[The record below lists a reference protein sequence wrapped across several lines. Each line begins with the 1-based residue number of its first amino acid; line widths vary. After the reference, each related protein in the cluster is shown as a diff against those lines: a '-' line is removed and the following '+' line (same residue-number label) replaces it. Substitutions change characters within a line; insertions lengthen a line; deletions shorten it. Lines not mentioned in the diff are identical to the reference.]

1 MCRAATI
8 ARCCWNCKAA
18 KRPRNIR
25 CVEKTVPFF
34 CRACGYKTCSG
45 RCFASSR
52 MPDLAIY
59 SITSFSARQ
68 RAHIVRPYRWHT
80 ITIPS
85 ASLKTHLPLHI
96 KMVPHPI
103 RGHGTISF
111 YPTLCDV
118 SSCSVLFVPAHQYTK
133 HYRQHKIDHC
143 HHHKAAKQ
151 TAHISNQQVFQGR
164 RVNAQAR

>member
-1 MCRAATI
+1 MPGAAGTVKLQNVQEIFGVSKKLCLSFAEHVGIKHVGCTI
-8 ARCCWNCKAA
+8 S
-18 KRPRNIR
+18 PRM
-25 CVEKTVPFF
+25 
-34 CRACGYKTCSG
+34 S
-45 RCFASSR
+45 
-52 MPDLAIY
+52 DLAIY

-118 SSCSVLFVPAHQYTK
+118 SSCSVLFVPAHQYAK

-164 RVNAQAR
+164 RVNAQAC

>member
-1 MCRAATI
+1 MSRSL
-8 ARCCWNCKAA
+8 W
-18 KRPRNIR
+18 
-25 CVEKTVPFF
+25 
-34 CRACGYKTCSG
+34 SG
-45 RCFASSR
+45 RDVSIAPWRNLADGDKLCKSFVGNDARIVPDGPCPLFHPIILRKVTCAQCAPLRVAYHHDSHHIIQNLSPSTPHSDPSR
-52 MPDLAIY
+52 YPI
-59 SITSFSARQ
+59 
-68 RAHIVRPYRWHT
+68 
-80 ITIPS
+80 
-85 ASLKTHLPLHI
+85 PLHI

-111 YPTLCDV
+111 YPILCDV
-118 SSCSVLFVPAHQYTK
+118 SSCSVLFVPAHQYAK